1 MDFVDVALD
10 PDIFN
15 DYLEKDRE
23 TSESSETHAFTP
35 GSIYKGVSKLVEVV
49 NQEPSRAVML
59 AGHTAMALQLALEA
73 DNVDP
78 SEKRYARMKVFE
90 ALQKA
95 LDSITASMGTSTV
108 GKLEA
113 VLNVVMQEPDEGADL

>member
-1 MDFVDVALD
+1 MDFEDVALD
-10 PDIFN
+10 PEIFN
-15 DYLEKDRE
+15 EYLEKPRETQE
-23 TSESSETHAFTP
+23 TSETRAFTA
-35 GSIYKGVSKLVEVV
+35 GNIYKGVSKLVEVV

-95 LDSITASMGTSTV
+95 LDSITTSMGTSTV

-113 VLNVVMQEPDEGADL
+113 VLNVVMHEPDEGADL

>member
-23 TSESSETHAFTP
+23 TPETSETHAFTP

-49 NQEPSRAVML
+49 NQEPSKAVML

-113 VLNVVMQEPDEGADL
+113 VLNVVMHEPDEGADL

>member
-1 MDFVDVALD
+1 MDFEDVALD

-15 DYLEKDRE
+15 DYLEKDKETQE
-23 TSESSETHAFTP
+23 TSETRAFTP
-35 GSIYKGVSKLVEVV
+35 GNIYKGVSKLVEVV
-49 NQEPSRAVML
+49 NQEPARAVML

-113 VLNVVMQEPDEGADL
+113 VLNVVMHEPDEGADL

>member
-1 MDFVDVALD
+1 MTFQDVVLD

-15 DYLEKDRE
+15 EFDQKTEDNSGYVEKIE
-23 TSESSETHAFTP
+23 FKP
-35 GSIYKGVSKLVEVV
+35 GIIYEGVAKTVEVV
-49 NQEPSRAVML
+49 NQDPSRAILL

-95 LDSITASMGTSTV
+95 LDSITAALGTNQT
-108 GKLEA
+108 GKLDA
-113 VLNVVMQEPDEGADL
+113 VLHVVMNEPDEGSDL

>member
-15 DYLEKDRE
+15 DYLEKDQE
-23 TSESSETHAFTP
+23 TQETSETHALTP

-108 GKLEA
+108 GKLDA
-113 VLNVVMQEPDEGADL
+113 VLHVVMNEPDEGSDL

>member
-1 MDFVDVALD
+1 MDFEDVALD

-15 DYLEKDRE
+15 DYLEKPRETQE
-23 TSESSETHAFTP
+23 TSEPRALTA
-35 GSIYKGVSKLVEVV
+35 GNIYKGVSKLVEVV

-95 LDSITASMGTSTV
+95 LDSITASMGTSNV

-113 VLNVVMQEPDEGADL
+113 VLNVVMHEPDEGADL

>member
-1 MDFVDVALD
+1 MDFEDVALD
-10 PDIFN
+10 PEIFN
-15 DYLEKDRE
+15 DYLEKPRETQE
-23 TSESSETHAFTP
+23 TSETRAFTP
-35 GSIYKGVSKLVEVV
+35 GNIYTGVSKLVEVV
-49 NQEPSRAVML
+49 NQEPARAVML

-113 VLNVVMQEPDEGADL
+113 VLNVVMHEPDEGADL

>member
-1 MDFVDVALD
+1 MDFEDVALD

-15 DYLEKDRE
+15 DYLKKPRETQE
-23 TSESSETHAFTP
+23 TSETRAFTA
-35 GSIYKGVSKLVEVV
+35 GNIYKGVSKLVEVV
-49 NQEPSRAVML
+49 NQEPARAVML

-113 VLNVVMQEPDEGADL
+113 VLNVVMHEPDEGADL

>member
-1 MDFVDVALD
+1 MDFEDVALD

-15 DYLEKDRE
+15 DYLEKPRE
-23 TSESSETHAFTP
+23 TQEASETRAFTP

-113 VLNVVMQEPDEGADL
+113 VLNVVMHEPDEGADL

>member
-1 MDFVDVALD
+1 MDFEDVALD
-10 PDIFN
+10 PEIFN
-15 DYLEKDRE
+15 DYLEKPRETQE
-23 TSESSETHAFTP
+23 TSETLAFTP
-35 GSIYKGVSKLVEVV
+35 GNIYKGVSKLVEVV
-49 NQEPSRAVML
+49 NQEPARAVML

-113 VLNVVMQEPDEGADL
+113 VLNVVMHEPDEGADL

>member
-23 TSESSETHAFTP
+23 TPESSETHAFTP

>member
-23 TSESSETHAFTP
+23 TQETSETHAFTP

-113 VLNVVMQEPDEGADL
+113 VLNVVMHEPDEGADL

>member
-23 TSESSETHAFTP
+23 TQETSETHAFTP
-35 GSIYKGVSKLVEVV
+35 GSIFKGVSKLVEVV

-113 VLNVVMQEPDEGADL
+113 VLNVVMHEPDEGAEL

>member
-23 TSESSETHAFTP
+23 TQETDETHAFTP

-95 LDSITASMGTSTV
+95 LDSITASMGTNQT

-113 VLNVVMQEPDEGADL
+113 VLNVVMHEPDEGANL

>member
-23 TSESSETHAFTP
+23 TPETSETHAFTP